1 MGSTQ
6 NKEVLWSSSK
16 QRAELG
22 SEHSETKKNPL
33 SVGRGHPEVPSHSR
47 LPKPSARP
55 AGREDRARRGRRSP
69 VLGRHAPCTGPG
81 WGRTCPRLSPHP
93 AVQAA
98 GGPAPFLSQSLGTAS
113 RTAWHGIILLC
124 RHLLSLG
131 SLSLPCPHCI
141 PDSCPHELP
150 AEQVPILPSRW

>member
-33 SVGRGHPEVPSHSR
+33 SVGQGHPEVPSHSR

-55 AGREDRARRGRRSP
+55 AGREDRAHRGRRSP

-81 WGRTCPRLSPHP
+81 
-93 AVQAA
+93 
-98 GGPAPFLSQSLGTAS
+98 
-113 RTAWHGIILLC
+113 
-124 RHLLSLG
+124 
-131 SLSLPCPHCI
+131 
-141 PDSCPHELP
+141 
-150 AEQVPILPSRW
+150 